1 MAKVTVGGRSYDV
14 EVRGDVVVVDGHEF
28 PVTVREESGYTL
40 VNAGGVGYRVQLPPT
55 GERASGMGVHVDYR
69 PFSFEYEGRLG
80 GGPAP
85 RVARQAPASG
95 GGVASAGAAGVKGGV
110 RAQIAGRVL
119 SIKVKLGD
127 SVARGDVLLLLEAMK
142 MENEIKAPADGVVK
156 EILVTDGARVAEGET
171 LVVLE

>member
-28 PVTVREESGYTL
+28 PVTVREESGHTL
-40 VNAGGVGYRVQLPPT
+40 VNAGGVGYRVQLPPA
-55 GERASGMGVHVDYR
+55 GERASGMDVHVDYR

-85 RVARQAPASG
+85 RAARQAPA
-95 GGVASAGAAGVKGGV
+95 ASAGPVSAGVKGGV

-127 SVARGDVLLLLEAMK
+127 TVARGDVLLLLEAMK